1 MLIGAEPFYPFS
13 TGPVEDPVEAREASR
28 RGSGVLGNP
37 RRRKLGDVSISIHI
51 PDGLADRLA
60 AEAARRG
67 ITTDSLATELLAT
80 RLPEEDALEAFIGSG
95 ASGRG
100 NLGRNH
106 REIRAELT
114 KGLAARDL

>member
-1 MLIGAEPFYPFS
+1 
-13 TGPVEDPVEAREASR
+13 
-28 RGSGVLGNP
+28 
-37 RRRKLGDVSISIHI
+37 VSISIRI

-67 ITTDSLATELLAT
+67 ITTDSLATELLAA

-106 REIRAELT
+106 RGIRAELT